1 MLKSKRQKIN
11 LSCIHSSNKGNQQP
25 KTWFPLNISSF
36 IDWLRKHVI
45 VTLRERK
52 NYFLDQQKRCLFF
65 SLKFIYIFNKV
76 FFRHLQ
82 KNYCAKQFWKSS
94 VLVWH
99 GQNSNM
105 CQHVNKCTS
114 RSTIKCTTSRSTR
127 KCSTSRSTRKCTQ
140 VKRMLKQQFITFNS

>member
-1 MLKSKRQKIN
+1 MNFDTQLKLLPFMKQRKSTTKN
-11 LSCIHSSNKGNQQP
+11 L
-25 KTWFPLNISSF
+25 ISSQY
-36 IDWLRKHVI
+36 IKLHRLVKKACYCDIK
-45 VTLRERK
+45 REK

-65 SLKFIYIFNKV
+65 SLKFINIFNKV
-76 FFRHLQ
+76 FFRNLQ
-82 KNYCAKQFWKSS
+82 KNYCAKLFWKSS
-94 VLVWH
+94 VLVWQC
-99 GQNSNM
+99 QNSNM